1 MKLAIIILL
10 AAIAMWVA
18 FIFLGQIFYWLGLAG
33 ICVIVVILLKF
44 ILAHTSIRNEK
55 VSRNNIYFFVVS
67 ST

>member
-44 ILAHTSIRNEK
+44 ILGSYIDKKRESK
-55 VSRNNIYFFVVS
+55 SE
-67 ST
+67 